1 MQVFTKDNVMRLDF
15 NKDGVISLEDL
26 KQSMFGL
33 YEFLKNFDII
43 ENTNQIKCKLYEDA
57 IAHMQKELDEDKKA
71 KLAKQ
76 GQEGGDGD

>member
-1 MQVFTKDNVMRLDF
+1 MRLDF
-15 NKDGVISLEDL
+15 NEDGVISLDDL

-57 IAHMQKELDEDKKA
+57 IAHMQKELEEEKKS
-71 KLAKQ
+71 K
-76 GQEGGDGD
+76 EV

>member
-1 MQVFTKDNVMRLDF
+1 MRLDF

-43 ENTNQIKCKLYEDA
+43 ENTSQIKCKLYEDA

-76 GQEGGDGD
+76 GQEGGDEDLGDKQKQQ